1 MCADFQSLHDK
12 CLYTDSFFESCDL
25 QYIFFAKI
33 CAFQIP
39 RSLEKIPLKAHRKE
53 RKRRRQDMKV
63 GLSQDRLV
71 MIIVWRVKFQ
81 LGSWKVPLSGSIEE
95 LKRKAQAMSVLK
107 GCFFFCDPFLLGNY
121 SNVWCV
127 LFRFMTFF
135 IRFIAFWAGSAGSWR
150 GKP

>member
-12 CLYTDSFFESCDL
+12 CLYTDSSFESYDL

-39 RSLEKIPLKAHRKE
+39 KSLEKIPLKAHRKE

-71 MIIVWRVKFQ
+71 MIIVWNFNLEVGRCRCLEASKNWNAKLRQRQF
-81 LGSWKVPLSGSIEE
+81 WKDV
-95 LKRKAQAMSVLK
+95 
-107 GCFFFCDPFLLGNY
+107 FFFCDPFLLGNY
-121 SNVWCV
+121 SYVWCV

-135 IRFIAFWAGSAGSWR
+135 IRFIALWAGSAGSWR